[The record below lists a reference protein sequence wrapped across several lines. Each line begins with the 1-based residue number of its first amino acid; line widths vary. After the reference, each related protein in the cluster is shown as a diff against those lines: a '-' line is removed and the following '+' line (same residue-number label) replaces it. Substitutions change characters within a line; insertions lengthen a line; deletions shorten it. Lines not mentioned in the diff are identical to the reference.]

1 MLNNEIMRDA
11 ITHYAENIINVK
23 NFKYDGLKGVVAFDY
38 YCHANPEFEL
48 ELGLAYLDHINGI
61 ATIYPTIEGDFYA

>member
-1 MLNNEIMRDA
+1 MLNNEILRKATM
-11 ITHYAENIINVK
+11 HYAKTHDLK

-48 ELGLAYLDHINGI
+48 ELGLAYLGLINGI
-61 ATIYPTIEGDFYA
+61 ATIYPTIEGGSHA

>member
-1 MLNNEIMRDA
+1 MLNNEILRNA
-11 ITHYAENIINVK
+11 TTHYAKTHDLK

-38 YCHANPEFEL
+38 YCHSNPEFEL
-48 ELGLAYLDHINGI
+48 ELGLAYLDHINGL